1 MLWTSFCGEGSMAYH
16 IAWLQMH
23 VGRHYVPMYCIH
35 YQGFFFLNFQQS
47 LYIFKELYC
56 SCSSPPSFSAHVC
69 SAIWKPLS
77 FFSIILG
84 ILKYLPIYL
93 CIGNTII
100 RGVSCDARWV
110 WNPQLKIAV
119 EVLRR
124 ISTFP
129 HGGESVS
136 VLVHVHL
143 HDQLHPLL
151 KGQQKRFVIHE
162 RKNEADF
169 PREHQVCCNMNVLLC
184 CLFCS
189 SNIWWIVHSLRF

>member
-23 VGRHYVPMYCIH
+23 VGGHYVPMYCIH
-35 YQGFFFLNFQQS
+35 YQGFFFLNFQQ
-47 LYIFKELYC
+47 YIYLKNCTVAAVHY
-56 SCSSPPSFSAHVC
+56 
-69 SAIWKPLS
+69 PLS
-77 FFSIILG
+77 QLMCAQLFGSHYLFFSIILG